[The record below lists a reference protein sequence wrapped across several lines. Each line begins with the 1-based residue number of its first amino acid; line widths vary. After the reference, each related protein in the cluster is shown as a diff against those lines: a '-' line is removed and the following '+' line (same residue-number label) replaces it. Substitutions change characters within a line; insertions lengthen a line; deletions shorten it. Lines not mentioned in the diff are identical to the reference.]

1 MTWPPT
7 LADYKREQKVTT
19 SDSEEAIQQSL
30 DAAVAFVERVRDDL
44 NFSEDPLSDK
54 KPVTADVFLG
64 TIRLAS
70 RWYVRRNTP
79 QGLIQM
85 NDLGQVRLPA
95 YDADIERQLGV
106 GRYRRGMFA

>member
-7 LADYKREQKVTT
+7 LADYKADQKTK
-19 SDSEEAIQQSL
+19 SDEDAAVQESL

-44 NFSEDPLSDK
+44 NFADDPLSGK
-54 KPVTADVFLG
+54 LPVTSDVLLG

-79 QGLIQM
+79 QGLLQM
-85 NDLGQVRLPA
+85 GDLGQVRLPA
-95 YDADIERQLGV
+95 YDGDIERQLGI